1 MVVTKFKLPEY
12 TKEELENEGNFLL
25 KLFTDVKNQFSSEGI
40 FIKLI
45 YNNKATYNSDDL
57 ITGQKPE
64 DLVKE
69 NF

>member
-45 YNNKATYNSDDL
+45 YNSNS
-57 ITGQKPE
+57 GR
-64 DLVKE
+64 
-69 NF
+69 